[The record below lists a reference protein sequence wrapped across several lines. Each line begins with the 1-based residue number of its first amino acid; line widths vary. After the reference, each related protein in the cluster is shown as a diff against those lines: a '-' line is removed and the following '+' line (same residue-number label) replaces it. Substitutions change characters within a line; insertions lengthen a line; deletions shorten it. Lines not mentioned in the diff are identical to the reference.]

1 MKHLENII
9 KTAVVAG
16 GVLIGSLLA
25 GNAEAAT
32 VSGTVRDL
40 KTRNPVQSVRVYEQ
54 NGITVGDTTDVNGNF
69 TLNNVPNGYG
79 KILFISDNHLNAQH
93 DSLNVT
99 GNQTFNATL
108 PDTLWT
114 NSDSTNSRFRARA
127 NELKDVY
134 IPGPLYKNPY
144 LWNTQ
149 TSVNVPFTIS
159 DRFNSSDTANIR
171 TGIRWLNAS
180 LDTINVI
187 KFVEGSDT
195 LQGIFYRPD
204 VANWTQTFTSGA
216 YIDWAVVGLSTTA
229 QVPVSHETHHAIGY
243 PSRHVTTYSPTNFSD
258 PTVVLWQPKDKGYK
272 SMGYLLQRT
281 RQDGIN
287 SLDMR
292 DFTDTLNVG
301 VEEENKEYNPTTS
314 TLTLKHYP
322 NPVTSTANVQYSTPT
337 SSRNDLT
344 LYDIAGRK
352 IENIVDKEEN
362 AGKHDVVL
370 HVNKL
375 NSGVYFLRLETKY
388 GTRTDKLI
396 KTNP

>member
-9 KTAVVAG
+9 KTAVIAG

-32 VSGTVRDL
+32 VSGTVKDL
-40 KTRNPVQSVRVYEQ
+40 KTRNPVQNVRVYEQ
-54 NGITVGDTTDVNGNF
+54 NGITVGDTTDFNGNF

-79 KILFISDNHLNAQH
+79 KLLFISDDHLKAQH

-108 PDTLWT
+108 PDTLWV
-114 NSDSTNSRFRARA
+114 NSDSTNSRFRAKA

-134 IPGPLYKNPY
+134 LSLGKNPW

-159 DRFNSSDTANIR
+159 DRFSSADTANIR
-171 TGIRWLNAS
+171 TALRWLNAN

-195 LQGIFYRPD
+195 LTSIYYRPD
-204 VANWTQTFTSGA
+204 GSNWTNVALGGGFITGA
-216 YIDWAVVGLSTTA
+216 FVGLSDVFA
-229 QVPVSHETHHAIGY
+229 YDVEHETHHAIGY
-243 PSRHVTTYSPTNFSD
+243 PGRHVTTYSPSNFSLG
-258 PTVVLWQPKDKGYK
+258 TNVIWQPKDKGYK
-272 SMGYLLQRT
+272 TMGYLLQRT

-287 SLDMR
+287 NLDMR

-301 VEEENKEYNPTTS
+301 VEGENKKYNPTTS
-314 TLTLKHYP
+314 TLTLNHYP

-344 LYDIAGRK
+344 LYDITGRK

-370 HVNKL
+370 HINKL
-375 NSGVYFLRLETKY
+375 NSGVYFLRLETPY

-396 KTNP
+396 KTNL